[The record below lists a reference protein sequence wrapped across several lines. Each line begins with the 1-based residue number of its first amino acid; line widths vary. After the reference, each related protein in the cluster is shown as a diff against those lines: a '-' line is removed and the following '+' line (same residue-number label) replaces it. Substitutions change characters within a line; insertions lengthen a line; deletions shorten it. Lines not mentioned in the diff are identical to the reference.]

1 MKLRRSRLYV
11 PGNAPKMIPPAG
23 LYGADVISLDLEDSV
38 GPDFKIDARMLVSEA
53 LKVVDF
59 GENVEVTVR
68 INPIETPWGK
78 WDIKQ
83 IVCERLDGIYIPK
96 VESREDVI
104 QVDEL
109 VTEMEEKKDL
119 PIGKIKLF
127 ATMETAKGILN
138 SYEIARCSKRL
149 EGLTIGAED
158 LTADLGGERSS
169 DGVAIHTARQLIVLA
184 AKAAG
189 IQAIDTVYSDFRDMD
204 GLRQETELIKKMGY
218 DGKACIHPSQIEVV
232 HDVFNPTQEEIRH
245 SVKVK
250 YAIGEARAKGSGV
263 IALGAKMIDRPIVLR
278 AEKILAR
285 AEAADLHIPTHQ
297 EIIDQEAASA
307 PKKKSGGGED

>member
-1 MKLRRSRLYV
+1 MRLRRSRLYV
-11 PGNAPKMIPPAG
+11 PGNNPKMIPPAG

-59 GENVEVTVR
+59 GQNVEVTVR
-68 INPIETPWGK
+68 INPVDTPWGK

-96 VESREDVI
+96 VETSEDVI
-104 QVDEL
+104 LVDEL
-109 VTEMEEKKDL
+109 VTDMEEKKGLD
-119 PIGKIKLF
+119 IGRIKIF

-138 SYEIARCSKRL
+138 APEIASCSKRL
-149 EGLTIGAED
+149 EGITIGAED
-158 LTADLGGERSS
+158 LTADLGGERSA
-169 DGVAIHTARQLIVLA
+169 DGLAIHTARQMVVLS

-189 IQAIDTVYSDFRDMD
+189 IQAIDTVYSDFKDMD
-204 GLRQETELIKKMGY
+204 GLRKETLMIKKMGF
-218 DGKACIHPSQIEVV
+218 DGKACIHPTQIEII
-232 HDVFNPTQEEIRH
+232 HECFNPTREEIDY

-250 YAIGEARAKGSGV
+250 NAIKEAKEKGSGV
-263 IALGAKMIDRPIVLR
+263 IALGRKMIDRPIVIR

-285 AEAADLHIPTHQ
+285 AEAADLYIPTIK
-297 EIIDQEAASA
+297 EIEGSRE
-307 PKKKSGGGED
+307 GGT